1 MKNLVLIEGD
11 PFFISERLKEVDPS
25 YVIYFNL
32 AQKSYEVHSL
42 EQVKNSYCFKVPYSD
57 LDERTIIHAKR
68 TRIENR
74 DKIIAEIEKDNLL
87 LEQKNIKKQVEL
99 IKESLC

>member
-1 MKNLVLIEGD
+1 MKNLLLIEND
-11 PFFISERLKEVDPS
+11 TYFISNRLKELDPS
-25 YVIYFNL
+25 YVIYYNL
-32 AQKSYEVHSL
+32 SQACYEVHSH
-42 EQVKNSYCFKVPYSD
+42 QQAKSSYCFKVPFD
-57 LDERTIIHAKR
+57 ILDERTIIHAKR

-74 DKIIAEIEKDNLL
+74 DKIIAEIERDNYL